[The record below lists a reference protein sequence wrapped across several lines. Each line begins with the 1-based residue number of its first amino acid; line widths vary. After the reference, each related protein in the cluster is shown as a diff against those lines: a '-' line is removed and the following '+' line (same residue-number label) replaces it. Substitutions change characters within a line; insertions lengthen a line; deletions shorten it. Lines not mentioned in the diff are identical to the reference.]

1 MGAPTGGTS
10 EITKSPSKVW
20 VMFTLTFTSST
31 VLLSGT
37 TMDIEAPAGLLS
49 GMGTGGLELG

>member
-1 MGAPTGGTS
+1 MV
-10 EITKSPSKVW
+10 KSPSKVW
-20 VMFTLTFTSST
+20 VMFTFTLTSST

-37 TMDIEAPAGLLS
+37 VRDMEAPVALLS